1 MADRVVPMIHVPDVR
16 ATVAWYKGI
25 GFDVLAT
32 YGGDGD
38 GLSFAVL
45 GFGNAQVMFNQAG
58 HPSTA
63 HRREVDLYV
72 YTEKVDEIYERLK
85 DSVDIVEKPHDTFYG
100 MRELIIRDLNRFWIT
115 FGQNSAFAA
124 MMNAIQQNDIQQLRL
139 ALKDHNVKPATLT
152 AGLAAASD
160 VQPENA
166 EIVELLKTAGAVPS
180 VDVDEQCL
188 RSYAGTYKHD
198 LGFEVKVAYQDGKL
212 FGALGAQEPLRLLAI
227 DRYTFR
233 PVAFDDDGLLR
244 FIVED
249 NTTVGCVLIHNS
261 EETKLKRA

>member
-1 MADRVVPMIHVPDVR
+1 MIHVPDVR
-16 ATVAWYKGI
+16 ATVAWYEGI

-38 GLSFAVL
+38 GLSFAIL
-45 GFGNAQVMFNQAG
+45 GFGSAQVMFSQGGEA
-58 HPSTA
+58 STA
-63 HRREVDLYV
+63 RRREVDLYV

-85 DSVDIVEKPHDTFYG
+85 DGVDIVEKPHDSFYG

-115 FGQNSAFAA
+115 FGQTSTFAS
-124 MMNAIQQNDIQQLRL
+124 MMNAIQQNDIEQLRL
-139 ALKDHNVKPATLT
+139 VLKDHSLKPATLT

-180 VDVDEQCL
+180 VEVDEQCL
-188 RSYAGTYKHD
+188 RSYAGTYKHER
-198 LGFEVKVAYQDGKL
+198 GFEVKVVYQDGKL
-212 FGALGAQEPLRLLAI
+212 FGALGAQEPLRLLAL
-227 DRYTFR
+227 DCYTFR
-233 PVAFDDDGLLR
+233 PVAFDDYGVLR
-244 FIVED
+244 FIVEN
-249 NTTVGCVLIHNS
+249 NTTVGCVMIHNS